1 MIFFLK
7 YFKIINFNLFGSQN
21 VISNNKKLLF
31 NNSGISSIKNLLF
44 KSLKKKIATYQ
55 NCIRIKGIFNDICL
69 NNNGIH
75 KICFIMLG
83 IFSNKIKLN
92 YLFLKIKIFLFFFKK
107 IKKKNVFFSVNIINY
122 STIIILLLSKI
133 NIKNIF
139 FTKKNI
145 WKINNNGIIGFCL
158 ELYYKFNNKMLEICN
173 IVNINFLN
181 YNNKIFK
188 LKNNIIDIGIGYS
201 RINLINFKINLKLND
216 ICNTIF
222 LIVNNINLNFTKN
235 HNFLLNKIIKIL
247 FNLIFFKKIN
257 VFKIFVF
264 FFKKNKNF
272 FLKINLYKFI
282 NYIINKEYVFYLN
295 LKKIN
300 IKKNNFIT
308 IIDFFK
314 TFGVSY
320 KILYLIIK
328 KNFK

>member
-7 YFKIINFNLFGSQN
+7 YFKLINFQLFGSQN
-21 VISNNKKLLF
+21 VISNNKKILF
-31 NNSGISSIKNLLF
+31 NNSGISSIKNLIF
-44 KSLKKKIATYQ
+44 KSLKKKIVTYQ
-55 NCIRIKGIFNDICL
+55 NCVRIKGIFNDVCL

-75 KICFIMLG
+75 KISFIMLG
-83 IFSNKIKLN
+83 IFLNKLKLN
-92 YLFLKIKIFLFFFKK
+92 YFFLKMKNFLFFFKK
-107 IKKKNVFFSVNIINY
+107 IKKKNIFFSVNIIDY
-122 STIIILLLSKI
+122 SIIIILLILKI

-158 ELYYKFNNKMLEICN
+158 ELYYKFINKMLEICN
-173 IVNINFLN
+173 IVNIKF
-181 YNNKIFK
+181 YKFNNKIFK
-188 LKNNIIDIGIGYS
+188 LKNNIIDLGIGYS

-222 LIVNNINLNFTKN
+222 LIINNINLNFTKN

-257 VFKIFVF
+257 IFKIFSF

-282 NYIINKEYVFYLN
+282 NYIIKKEYIFYLN

-300 IKKNNFIT
+300 IKKNNIKT
-308 IIDFFK
+308 IIYFFK

-328 KNFK
+328 KKFK

>member
-7 YFKIINFNLFGSQN
+7 YFKLNNFKLFGSQN
-21 VISNNKKLLF
+21 IISKNKNLLF

-44 KSLKKKIATYQ
+44 KSLNKKISNYQ
-55 NCIRIKGIFNDICL
+55 NCIRIKGIFNDIFL

-75 KICFIMLG
+75 KTSFIMLG
-83 IFSNKIKLN
+83 IFLKKIKLN
-92 YLFLKIKIFLFFFKK
+92 YFFLKIKNFLFFFKK
-107 IKKKNVFFSVNIINY
+107 IKKKNIYFSINIIDY
-122 STIIILLLSKI
+122 STIIILLIFKI

-158 ELYYKFNNKMLEICN
+158 EIYYRFINKMLELCN
-173 IVNINFLN
+173 IVNIKFYK

-201 RINLINFKINLKLND
+201 RINLINIKINFKLND

-222 LIVNNINLNFTKN
+222 LIINNINLNFKKS

-257 VFKIFVF
+257 IFKIFF
-264 FFKKNKNF
+264 YFLKNNKNF
-272 FLKINLYKFI
+272 FFKINLNKFI
-282 NYIINKEYVFYLN
+282 NYIIKKEYIFYLN
-295 LKKIN
+295 LKTIN
-300 IKKNNFIT
+300 ITKNHIKIFIY
-308 IIDFFK
+308 FYQ
-314 TFGVSY
+314 TFGISY

-328 KNFK
+328 KKFK

>member
-1 MIFFLK
+1 MTFFLK
-7 YFKIINFNLFGSQN
+7 YFKLNNFKLFGNQN
-21 VISNNKKLLF
+21 IISHNKNLLF

-44 KSLKKKIATYQ
+44 KSLIKKIATYQ
-55 NCIRIKGIFNDICL
+55 ICIRIKGKFNDVCL

-75 KICFIMLG
+75 KISFIMLG
-83 IFSNKIKLN
+83 IFFNKLKLN
-92 YLFLKIKIFLFFFKK
+92 YFFLKIKNFLFFFKK
-107 IKKKNVFFSVNIINY
+107 INKKNIFFSVNIIDY
-122 STIIILLLSKI
+122 STIIILLISKI

-158 ELYYKFNNKMLEICN
+158 EIYYKFIKKMLELCN
-173 IVNINFLN
+173 IVNIKF
-181 YNNKIFK
+181 YKCNNKIFK
-188 LKNNIIDIGIGYS
+188 LKNNIIDSGIGFS

-216 ICNTIF
+216 VCNTIF
-222 LIVNNINLNFTKN
+222 LIINNINSNFTKN

-257 VFKIFVF
+257 IIKIFF
-264 FFKKNKNF
+264 YFFKKNNF
-272 FLKINLYKFI
+272 FFFKINLYKFI
-282 NYIINKEYVFYLN
+282 NYIIKKEYIFYLN

-300 IKKNNFIT
+300 IKKNNINV
-308 IIDFFK
+308 IIHFFK
-314 TFGVSY
+314 TFGISY

>member
-7 YFKIINFNLFGSQN
+7 YFKLNNYISFGNQN
-21 VISNNKKLLF
+21 IISNNKNLLY

-44 KSLKKKIATYQ
+44 KSINKNIVNYQ
-55 NCIRIKGIFNDICL
+55 NCIRIKGIFNDVHL
-69 NNNGIH
+69 NNNGLH
-75 KICFIMLG
+75 QTSFIMLG
-83 IFSNKIKLN
+83 
-92 YLFLKIKIFLFFFKK
+92 LFLKKSKLNFFFLKIQSFLFFFKK
-107 IKKKNVFFSVNIINY
+107 IKKKNVFFSVNIIDY
-122 STIIILLLSKI
+122 LTIINLLILKI

-158 ELYYKFNNKMLEICN
+158 EIYYKFISKMLEICN
-173 IVNINFLN
+173 IVDIKFLKCK
-181 YNNKIFK
+181 NKIFK
-188 LKNNIIDIGIGYS
+188 LKNNVIDLGIGYS

-222 LIVNNINLNFTKN
+222 LIINNINLNFTKN

-247 FNLIFFKKIN
+247 FNFIFFKKIN
-257 VFKIFVF
+257 IFKIFF
-264 FFKKNKNF
+264 YFFKKNKKF
-272 FLKINLYKFI
+272 FFKINLYKFI
-282 NYIINKEYVFYLN
+282 NHIIKKEYSFYFD

-300 IKKNNFIT
+300 IAKNNINT
-308 IIDFFK
+308 IINIHK

-328 KNFK
+328 KK